1 MKTTIK
7 AVVKNWSLV
16 TIKDE
21 LSPFQIL
28 WGIIDECECDESEYK
43 KGDYLCSSR
52 IFSIEN
58 SCVKTLTGSGY
69 ELIGKGSEYASGYVQ
84 LISLIDGLS
93 PAELQLKQLKAGIS
107 PLELYK

>member
-21 LSPFQIL
+21 LSSFQIL
-28 WGIIDECECDESEYK
+28 WGIIDECDERGYK

-52 IFSIEN
+52 IFSIKN
-58 SCVKTLTGSGY
+58 SYVRTLTGSCY
-69 ELIGKGSEYASGYVQ
+69 ELIGEGSEYVCSYVQ
-84 LISLIDGLS
+84 LISLISGLS
-93 PAELQLKQLKAGIS
+93 PEELN
-107 PLELYK
+107 LEKK

>member
-1 MKTTIK
+1 MKETIK

-21 LSPFQIL
+21 LSPFQIV
-28 WGIIDECECDESEYK
+28 WGVIDECDEREYK

-52 IFSIEN
+52 VFSIKN
-58 SCVKTLTGSGY
+58 SHMRTLTGSCY
-69 ELIGKGSEYASGYVQ
+69 RLIGEGSEYVCSYVQ

-93 PAELQLKQLKAGIS
+93 PEELQLKKIRAGVS